1 MSIAWQ
7 LSPVDIHENLW
18 TKHQLV
24 MDYLPIITRQIS
36 KFNLVTKDDNLKESY
51 ETSRK
56 IKEIMLEE
64 AENLKREYL
73 HGNPDSI
80 VDAQKLRDIFVILA
94 RLEITKMRVIATIKD
109 KDWNESVK
117 QDFIANSPLRWI
129 KEENS
134 NEEYFNKNGTYSWIC
149 LDFEEWL
156 PCEMANQDRRLKET
170 QNPSPKEIKTV
181 EAPPKVGR
189 DFDFFRSSQPPSDAL
204 HKSYSLQGR
213 GYTNSKEPRYGGS
226 REPRY
231 GGSRESQYGGSRES
245 QYGGSRES
253 QYGGSRESQYIPG
266 RSSGGRHSGW
276 YPQRSGDGSYNSRP
290 SDSTKYQRGR
300 GYRPSQNDTPPPPP
314 LTDAEGWSI
323 TGQKKPSQQKS
334 CDSQGRGYNSGR
346 GFSGHGRGMGR
357 RDSGYGK
364 SW

>member
-56 IKEIMLEE
+56 IKEILLEE

-94 RLEITKMRVIATIKD
+94 RLEITKMRIIATIKD

-156 PCEMANQDRRLKET
+156 PWEMANQDRRLKET
-170 QNPSPKEIKTV
+170 QNPPPKEIKTV

-213 GYTNSKEPRYGGS
+213 RYTNSKEP
-226 REPRY
+226 
-231 GGSRESQYGGSRES
+231 
-245 QYGGSRES
+245 

-276 YPQRSGDGSYNSRP
+276 YQQRSGDGSYNSRP

-300 GYRPSQNDTPPPPP
+300 GYRPSQNDTPPPP